1 MAYQGYG
8 HGLDR
13 EKIADLHRIVLGTL
27 TPDLTIMLD
36 LDPGIGLART
46 RSAEEA
52 QRRGVEDRFERMEI
66 AFHQRMRDGF
76 RDIAAAEPQRVA
88 LIDAETDVDRVG
100 EAIVGLVRE
109 RFGIPL

>member
-1 MAYQGYG
+1 
-8 HGLDR
+8 
-13 EKIADLHRIVLGTL
+13 
-27 TPDLTIMLD
+27 
-36 LDPGIGLART
+36 
-46 RSAEEA
+46 
-52 QRRGVEDRFERMEI
+52 
-66 AFHQRMRDGF
+66 MRDGF